1 MTIKV
6 SNPSAVKYIENL
18 ALTAIIPSGWEIYN
32 ERLFSQ
38 DEPSHPQY
46 SYNDIRD
53 DRSIWYFDLPKGMT
67 KTFRLRLRAA
77 WKGSYTLPA
86 VRCEA
91 MYDPATNA
99 SSASLK
105 ANVL

>member
-1 MTIKV
+1 
-6 SNPSAVKYIENL
+6 
-18 ALTAIIPSGWEIYN
+18 
-32 ERLFSQ
+32 
-38 DEPSHPQY
+38 
-46 SYNDIRD
+46 
-53 DRSIWYFDLPKGMT
+53 MT
-67 KTFRLRLRAA
+67 KTFTLRLRAA

-86 VRCEA
+86 VKCEA

>member
-1 MTIKV
+1 MRA
-6 SNPSAVKYIENL
+6 SDGL
-18 ALTAIIPSGWEIYN
+18 AHAQYNYN
-32 ERLFSQ
+32 EV
-38 DEPSHPQY
+38 
-46 SYNDIRD
+46 RD

-67 KTFRLRLRAA
+67 KTFTLRLRAA